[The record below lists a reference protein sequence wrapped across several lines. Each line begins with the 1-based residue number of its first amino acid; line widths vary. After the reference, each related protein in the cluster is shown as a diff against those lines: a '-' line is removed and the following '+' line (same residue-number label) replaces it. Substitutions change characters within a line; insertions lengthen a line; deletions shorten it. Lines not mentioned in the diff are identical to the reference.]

1 MKSYTGKGYTIYCH
15 ENRIN
20 GKIYIGQTKAE
31 DLTRRWTGGNG
42 YKGCPHF
49 YAAIQK
55 YGWKNFTH
63 SILKTG
69 LTKEEADA
77 YEKIYISFFGA
88 DDENRGYNIQEGG
101 HHSST
106 ISEEGRKRL
115 SEFFSGGNSP
125 VARPVVL
132 FDLTGH
138 KIAEFACIRDCSN
151 AIGCSHSTLNR
162 HCLQNRGTVVGFI
175 CKFKD
180 IVGDISQLPPED
192 IYRPGDR
199 RRQNKAVAQYDMD
212 GHFLRS
218 FSSVKEAGSLT
229 GTRPPDISSV
239 INGSRQ
245 AANGFQWCLYSG
257 DDSDIAAARVR
268 GAATRGG
275 AHYHARPILQLDP
288 VSGQVIQEFPSLAD
302 AKRTVPHCHSRQL
315 DLALKDPWRLCAGYR
330 WAYKDKN

>member
-69 LTKEEADA
+69 LTKEEADG
-77 YEKIYISFFGA
+77 YEKVYISFFDA
-88 DDENRGYNIQEGG
+88 NDENHGYNIQEGG
-101 HHSST
+101 HHSSV

-125 VARPVVL
+125 AAHPVVL
-132 FDLTGH
+132 FDLTGR
-138 KIAEFACIRDCSN
+138 KVAEFACVRDC
-151 AIGCSHSTLNR
+151 AKFIGCSQSTLSR
-162 HCLQNRGTVVGFI
+162 HCSQNRGTVVGFI
-175 CKFKD
+175 CKYKN
-180 IVGDISQLPPED
+180 IVGDISQLPQAD

-199 RRQNKAVAQYDMD
+199 RRQNKAVAQYDMG

-218 FSSVKEAGSLT
+218 FVSVKEAALQT
-229 GTRPPDISSV
+229 GTRSADISSV
-239 INGSRQ
+239 INGHRQ
-245 AANGFQWCLYSG
+245 ATNGFQWRYYAG
-257 DDSDIAAARVR
+257 DDSNIPAARVR
-268 GAATRGG
+268 GEKTRGG
-275 AHYHARPILQLDP
+275 SHYRARSILQLDS
-288 VSGQVIQEFPSLAD
+288 VSGEVVMEFPSIVD
-302 AKRTVPHCHSRQL
+302 ATRSVPHCHPTSL
-315 DLALKDPWRLCAGYR
+315 CAALKDSRHLCAGYR
-330 WAYKDKN
+330 WSYKSDN

>member
-125 VARPVVL
+125 VAHPVVL
-132 FDLTGH
+132 FNLTGR
-138 KIAEFACIRDCSN
+138 KVAEFACVRDC
-151 AIGCSHSTLNR
+151 AKIIGCSQSTLSR
-162 HCLQNRGTVVGFI
+162 HCSQNRGTVVGFI
-175 CKFKD
+175 CKCKEV
-180 IVGDISQLPPED
+180 VGDISQLPPED

-245 AANGFQWCLYSG
+245 AANGFQWRIYSG
-257 DDSDIAAARVR
+257 DDSDIPAARVR

-288 VSGQVIQEFPSLAD
+288 VSGKVIQEFPSLVD
-302 AKRTVPHCHSRQL
+302 ATRTVPHCHSQPL
-315 DLALKDPWRLCAGYR
+315 YMALKDSRHLCARYR
-330 WAYKDKN
+330 WAYKDEN